1 MTKQEIIEALA
12 KVENKRFMLSM
23 KDRWNS
29 NDYETDRQWFAE
41 ELALRKQLEVLG

>member
-1 MTKQEIIEALA
+1 MTKQEIIEALN

-29 NDYETDRQWFAE
+29 NDYETDRKWFAE
-41 ELALRKQLEVLG
+41 ELALREQLKVMG